1 MMNQKLPY
9 LSHKNLQLLGSKVI
23 LAEAQQTQL
32 TLTTSTPFIR
42 SDSNLATFS
51 VKFDKKQRKTAIG
64 FSSTQPPT
72 DTYLIPDYYSG
83 NGYISMG
90 GAGFIY
96 PMRTSAS
103 RGYKEGDTVTAQ
115 INFEAAMITFSVNG
129 ARVGSSPWPSKESS
143 SSLIEEAYPF
153 ISCEGGAITMEVW
166 SN

>member
-1 MMNQKLPY
+1 MAQKLPF
-9 LSHKNLQLLGSKVI
+9 LSHKNVELVGTTVI

-32 TLTTSTPFIR
+32 TLTTSKPFLR
-42 SDSNLATFS
+42 SDSNVATFS

-83 NGYISMG
+83 DGYISMG

-129 ARVGSSPWPSKESS
+129 ARVGSAPWPSKDVPSS
-143 SSLIEEAYPF
+143 MIKEAYPF
-153 ISCEGGAITMEVW
+153 ISCEGGAITMEVY
-166 SN
+166 SG